1 MNCDQTLANK
11 KDVKI
16 MVEGKSQKSNG
27 VKMERRADTE
37 QGIEL
42 TMLGSWEWKE

>member
-1 MNCDQTLANK
+1 MNCDQILKNK
-11 KDVKI
+11 KEIV
-16 MVEGKSQKSNG
+16 VEGKSQKSNG